1 MDLDPSSS
9 PRPSRIGTAQHFVW
23 LEGLVKALLILN
35 LLDAVFT
42 LFWINAG
49 LAREANAL
57 MRDLVNHHPVAFVA
71 VKLALVAL
79 GSYLLWAR
87 RESASAV
94 VAIFAMFFIYYLV
107 LLHHLRYSSLFLS
120 VYLWECG
127 LRIVC

>member
-1 MDLDPSSS
+1 MSSLDAVMTPDRPSS
-9 PRPSRIGTAQHFVW
+9 PRPSRIGTPQHFGW

-57 MRDLVNHHPVAFVA
+57 MRDLVNHHPVAFVS
-71 VKLALVAL
+71 VKIGLVAL

-87 RESASAV
+87 RESPSAV
-94 VAIFAMFFIYYLV
+94 IAIFAMFFVYYLV
-107 LLHHLRYSSLFLS
+107 LLHHLRYSSLFLA
-120 VYLWECG
+120 VWVWG
-127 LRIVC
+127 